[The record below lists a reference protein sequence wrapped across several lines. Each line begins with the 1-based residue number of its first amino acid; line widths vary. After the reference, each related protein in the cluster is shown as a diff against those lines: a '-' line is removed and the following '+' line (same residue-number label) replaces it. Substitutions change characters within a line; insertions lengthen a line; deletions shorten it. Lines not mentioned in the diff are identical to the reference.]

1 MFILAD
7 ILNEYNNTYYRKI
20 KMNVV
25 NLNSGSYIGFN
36 GENNKKD
43 PKFEVGDHVP
53 IWKYKNIFPK
63 V

>member
-25 NLNSGSYIGFN
+25 NLSSGSYIGFN

-43 PKFEVGDHVP
+43 PKFEVGYHVP
-53 IWKYKNIFPK
+53 IWK
-63 V
+63 